1 MKDPRKIYL
10 KQVGR
15 RLHGSRQERAE
26 LLSGLASEIAECGS
40 GSATLS
46 LTELYAQFGAPAE
59 VAEELQLLIPLESVI
74 KYDRRRRLLSR
85 GLICICVLA
94 AVLSIGLA
102 LHTLNHDVWIIDSKV
117 YYD

>member
-15 RLHGSRQERAE
+15 RLHGSRRERAE

-46 LTELYAQFGAPAE
+46 LTELYARFGTPSD
-59 VAEELQLLIPLESVI
+59 VAEDLQLLIPLESVLR
-74 KYDRRRRLLSR
+74 YDRRRRLFSR
-85 GLICICVLA
+85 CLICICVLV

-102 LHTLNHDVWIIDSKV
+102 IYTANHDVYYIDTQV
-117 YYD
+117 FYD